1 MVAEM
6 VAEMVADY
14 YHYYHY
20 YLSLVR
26 LIHYTA
32 ALCSV
37 CISTSVSS
45 SCRREEYED
54 AIKVCYKG
62 TGPCSRPSFYELY
75 YPGLVPGG
83 MMK

>member
-1 MVAEM
+1 M

-14 YHYYHY
+14 YHYYQYYHY

-37 CISTSVSS
+37 CITTSVSS
-45 SCRREEYED
+45 SCRREEYEED
-54 AIKVCYKG
+54 AIKV
-62 TGPCSRPSFYELY
+62 
-75 YPGLVPGG
+75 VPTLFL
-83 MMK
+83 

>member
-1 MVAEM
+1 M
-6 VAEMVADY
+6 VAEMVAD
-14 YHYYHY
+14 YYHY

-45 SCRREEYED
+45 SCRREEYEYEYEED
-54 AIKVCYKG
+54 AIYIYIYIKVQD
-62 TGPCSRPSFYELY
+62 PVA
-75 YPGLVPGG
+75 VPLF
-83 MMK
+83 MNYSIVK